1 MLENARF
8 TENQNPVLDG
18 GSDAPEG
25 GASYRPSRAE
35 NQGKGADAGGHRIQP
50 FHRVQTLLPAA
61 RAEDFGALR
70 AAGPLWPAVSTATHV
85 DPVNSLPLTFF
96 GRVCYQ
102 PLIAA

>member
-35 NQGKGADAGGHRIQP
+35 NQGKGADAGGHGIQP
-50 FHRVQTLLPAA
+50 FHRIRILLQAA
-61 RAEDFGALR
+61 RAEDFDAMT
-70 AAGPLWPAVSTATHV
+70 AAGPVWPVVRTAIDD
-85 DPVNSLPLTFF
+85 DPVNSLQLTFF
-96 GRVCYQ
+96 LRVCYQ